1 MRSKLFIVPAIIGL
15 CLAQTAPAQ
24 QKIAVTVPAA
34 LDPSAPIAE
43 SVKRD
48 CAVETKVGQEV
59 FMRVSERFPGTET
72 APQGS
77 SVISGGKILLKVT
90 IVGVLGA
97 GGGAWSGPKAM
108 TIRADVIQNEKAG
121 PSRTF
126 NRQSTGGAFGGLSG
140 TCAIMDRI
148 AVALGRDVA
157 AWLPTQLA
165 ATGQDPSKHGAAKPA
180 AQANPER
187 EPKQ

>member
-77 SVISGGKILLKVT
+77 SVAQGGAMVVKLT
-90 IVGVLGA
+90 IVGVLGT

-108 TIRADVIQNEKAG
+108 TLRADVVQNDKTMS
-121 PSRTF
+121 SRTF
-126 NRQSTGGAFGGLSG
+126 NRQSTGGDSAENHLRGDVLG
-140 TCAIMDRI
+140 TIPFR
-148 AVALGRDVA
+148 RR
-157 AWLPTQLA
+157 T
-165 ATGQDPSKHGAAKPA
+165 
-180 AQANPER
+180 
-187 EPKQ
+187 